1 MRSVK
6 QGDIEWLDANTAKGE
21 LSGNRFKYSHSGYGN
36 DAIHEI
42 TVKFH
47 GSLRHEGTTMTES
60 KLIIMGEWE
69 FSEFKTFVASIGKL
83 PVHPQSPI

>member
-1 MRSVK
+1 MRSIK
-6 QGDIEWLDANTAKGE
+6 QGDLEWLDANTAKGE
-21 LSGNRFKYSHSGYGN
+21 LSGNRFEYSHSGYGN

-47 GSLRHEGTTMTES
+47 GSLRHEGKSITES

-69 FSEFKTFVASIGKL
+69 FSEFKTFVASIGNR
-83 PVHPQSPI
+83 PPDARP